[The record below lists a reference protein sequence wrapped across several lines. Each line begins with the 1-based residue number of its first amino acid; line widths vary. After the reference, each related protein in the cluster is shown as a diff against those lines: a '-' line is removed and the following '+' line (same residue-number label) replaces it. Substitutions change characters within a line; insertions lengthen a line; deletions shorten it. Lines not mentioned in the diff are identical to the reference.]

1 MSARIDYPLLKE
13 HDPNGTRLRT
23 LLVLLD
29 TGDSLLNTTTIVP
42 VDGADADIVG
52 GEFSVEVVSIGLIA
66 ALATGDL
73 WGCNI
78 KLHDGVDLI
87 GTTALIRM
95 RPYLA
100 SQPGE
105 PAYDQTYR
113 VPVRHT

>member
-1 MSARIDYPLLKE
+1 MSAIVYPLLKE

-23 LLVLLD
+23 LTMLLD
-29 TGDSLLNTTTIVP
+29 TGDSLLNTTTVVP
-42 VDGADADIVG
+42 VDAEDLEIVG
-52 GEFSVEVVSIGLIA
+52 GSFSVELVSIGLIA

-78 KLHDGVDLI
+78 KLHDGADLI
-87 GTTALIRM
+87 DTTALIRW

-100 SQPGE
+100 SQPSE

-113 VPVRHT
+113 VPIKHT